1 MAKTETIE
9 IQKEFSRQGGK
20 LAKYQD
26 LVLGEKSLFRLLRY
40 ECITG
45 MAGRMPGAFGLLLR
59 SRLYPKL
66 LGRAGR
72 NVTFGAGV
80 VLRHP
85 RKITIGDNV
94 VVDDG
99 CVLDA
104 KGSDNR
110 GIVLGNGVFLGRN
123 TILNCKN
130 GDITLEDNV
139 NVGSN
144 VTVFS
149 ASDVRVGADNLIAA
163 YCYLVGGTHNFSDP
177 GVPVLHQG
185 RTSSGIRVGPGGWL
199 GAHVTVFDGVRI
211 GRHAVI
217 GAGSVVNRD
226 VPDYAVAAGVP
237 AKVLKKRKPASAR
250 PGRTT
255 HSKDASAQMTHSKDA
270 STQSMHSED
279 ATTRLS
285 HSRKILYLSMYDPRV
300 PYTGAGA
307 RGAQFVNFLT
317 KHYDLDLVYM
327 TGSGHP
333 GKPELEEKFKDRV
346 QGADRV
352 IAIPFTQRGY
362 FLFSKP
368 LYGAAAR
375 LCRANRYDFIFCDY
389 GLAGRYGLKLN
400 RRFGVPF
407 IYSSHNVEFR
417 QYLGKAKADPRRWP
431 LVPYVRAF
439 EKKAVKACALLVA
452 ISEEDG
458 AFFTRWKSPDKIVVV
473 PQGFDE
479 SVFNPFYK
487 PPKNDPKIVLF
498 FGNYRISTNR
508 DAVRTI
514 RERIAGP
521 VIERMPNVVFRFVGA
536 NPPVEYDHPN
546 FEFTG
551 FVDSVADEIKKAD
564 AVISPVQGGWGMP
577 TKVVES
583 LACGKPVIATE
594 CGARSVP
601 RQFRGLTVCPID
613 GFADA
618 VVRTLAEN
626 RPVDGRD
633 FEPLKREFLWTV
645 RLERLRKIIDEIP
658 GGTPHEKP

>member
-1 MAKTETIE
+1 MKKTETVE
-9 IQKEFSRQGGK
+9 IQKELSGQGGK

-26 LVLGEKSLFRLLRY
+26 LVLGEKSLLRLVRY
-40 ECITG
+40 ELIIGLTS
-45 MAGRMPGAFGLLLR
+45 RIPGALGLVLR
-59 SRLYPKL
+59 GRLYPKL
-66 LGRAGR
+66 LGRTGR

-85 RKITIGDNV
+85 RKIAIGDNV

-144 VTVFS
+144 VTIFS

-163 YCYLVGGTHNFSDP
+163 YCYLVGGTHNFADP
-177 GVPVLHQG
+177 GVPVLYQG
-185 RTSSGIRVGPGGWL
+185 RTSSGIQIGPGGWL

-211 GRHAVI
+211 GRHVVI
-217 GAGSVVNRD
+217 GAGSVVNQD
-226 VPDYAVAAGVP
+226 VPDYAVAAGIP
-237 AKVLKKRKPASAR
+237 AKVLKKRKPKVS
-250 PGRTT
+250 G
-255 HSKDASAQMTHSKDA
+255 
-270 STQSMHSED
+270 D

-285 HSRKILYLSMYDPRV
+285 HSKDASTRSGAPTTSAHSTDASTRSMHSKRILYLSMYDPHV
-300 PYTGAGA
+300 PYTGAGT
-307 RGAQFVNFLT
+307 RGAQFVNFLAR
-317 KHYDLDLVYM
+317 HHELDLVYM

-333 GKPELEEKFKDRV
+333 GKPELEEKFKDRL
-346 QGADRV
+346 QGVRRK
-352 IAIPFTQRGY
+352 IGIPFSPKGY

-368 LYGAAAR
+368 LYNAAAGLSR
-375 LCRANRYDFIFCDY
+375 QNAYDVLLCDY
-389 GLAGRYGLKLN
+389 GLAGRYGLKLSA
-400 RRFGVPF
+400 RFGVPF
-407 IYSSHNVEFR
+407 VYLSHNVEFR
-417 QYLGKAKADPRRWP
+417 QYLGKAKSDPRRWP
-431 LVPYVRAF
+431 LVTYVRAF
-439 EKKAVKACALLVA
+439 EKKAVKACAFLVA
-452 ISEEDG
+452 ISDEDKT
-458 AFFTRWKSPDKIVVV
+458 FFSRWKSPDKIVVV

-487 PPKNDPKIVLF
+487 PSVNAPKIVLF

-508 DAVRTI
+508 DAVRAV
-514 RERIAGP
+514 RERIVDP
-521 VIERMPNVVFRFVGA
+521 VIRQMPNVTFRFVGA
-536 NPPVEYDHPN
+536 NPPTEYAHPN

-564 AVISPVQGGWGMP
+564 AVISPMLGGWGMP

-594 CGARSVP
+594 TGARSVP
-601 RQFRGLTVCPID
+601 RRFRRLTVCTLD
-613 GFADA
+613 QFADA
-618 VVRTLAEN
+618 IVRTLREN
-626 RPVDGRD
+626 RPVERSD
-633 FEPLKREFLWTV
+633 FESLKREYLWTV
-645 RLERLRKIIDEIP
+645 RLGRFLEALDAP
-658 GGTPHEKP
+658 GGIRP